1 MPRQV
6 MHRTLEK
13 YILLPVAVAALGFSF
28 AGCGNKGADSAPDTS
43 TPTASTPAPPPS
55 APSASPPGP
64 TASAPGG
71 PGGPGGTMMNTPST
85 NPSGAP
91 GDAIITAKVKSALI
105 ADKKVGATTIN
116 VDTKSNVVVLRG
128 AVPTAAGK
136 AAAEADAKQ
145 TKGVSKVIN
154 QLTVNKA

>member
-1 MPRQV
+1 
-6 MHRTLEK
+6 
-13 YILLPVAVAALGFSF
+13 
-28 AGCGNKGADSAPDTS
+28 
-43 TPTASTPAPPPS
+43 
-55 APSASPPGP
+55 
-64 TASAPGG
+64 
-71 PGGPGGTMMNTPST
+71 MMNKPST

-136 AAAEADAKQ
+136 AAAEADAK
-145 TKGVSKVIN
+145 KIEGVSKVIN
-154 QLTVNKA
+154 TLTVNKA